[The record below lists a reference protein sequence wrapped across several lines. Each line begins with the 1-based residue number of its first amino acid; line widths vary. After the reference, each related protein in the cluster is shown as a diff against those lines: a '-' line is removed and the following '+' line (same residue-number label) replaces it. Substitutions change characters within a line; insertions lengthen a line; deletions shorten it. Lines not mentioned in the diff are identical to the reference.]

1 MKQSTRLHN
10 WFLKFDRTFSDK
22 IWWQII
28 ILLGFVLVALLIG
41 LVICYFLTF
50 GDNCKNVNF
59 FEWALYLLIDG
70 NALSNI
76 YTDNYPGGERPW
88 GTLLFAILG
97 SLLGVIVFG
106 GMLISVLSNML
117 ERRIENYRKGKN
129 IYVKENHYVIL
140 GYDEIVPSIIK
151 QICTNEDAYVLLQ
164 SSLPSEEIAEKI
176 HSSIAQDCEK
186 RVIIKNGHRTS
197 DNDLEELKLNQACS
211 IYIVGD
217 RTKPSHDA
225 MNIDC
230 MEKVYNILEKNKDK
244 GLPESIT
251 TVFEDPDTYAAL
263 QVTDLFENI
272 RKLKVEIRKGEF
284 KKVEFIPYN
293 FYADWAK
300 QMFVNTD
307 EDRYPFIDGDGISS
321 KSDKHVHLVIVG
333 TSNFGVTLGI
343 EAAKMLHFP
352 NFDGKNNRT
361 EITFIDLNADKE
373 LQLFM
378 TRSRHFFEVQE
389 HKYGEFVKE
398 GGKLVYKEETMP
410 ATVFSG
416 DDANFLDIEFRFVKG
431 DIYTNE
437 VQDLIT
443 DWACDDKQILSLIF
457 AMRDS
462 RSNMAIAM
470 NMNDKVYE
478 RGTRIFIRQNTSSKF
493 VDKVREM
500 SQTIKKKRIID
511 DNGTTKT
518 IRIKGRYSNVYPFG
532 MTDIIFDINKQVQQ
546 MAECINYIYHYYY
559 DNNYLVDENGNP
571 IQGENV
577 GDKDK
582 KELTLSHQ
590 LRQHGESILQGM
602 MKYNKELVLKN
613 AHQLWIKI
621 KVSDQWSNLYSAYN
635 IGFRERSLNAEGYKD
650 CRNLSAETLLKMAE
664 IEHNRWNVEKLLM
677 GFRKPQEEEDAYQL
691 DLNQYKEKQRKGV
704 FSVFKKTNNKNHY
717 IHGDIRPFNQLNEI
731 QEIDKEIIR
740 FIPWFIKMTNKNK

>member
-1 MKQSTRLHN
+1 MKKETRLHR
-10 WFLKFDRTFSDK
+10 WLLRFDRTFSDG
-22 IWWQII
+22 IWNQIVI
-28 ILLGFVLVALLIG
+28 LIG
-41 LVICYFLTF
+41 FFLIAFIIGVLLCSLIPF
-50 GDNCKNVNF
+50 GEDGKKIPF
-59 FEWALYLLIDG
+59 YEWALYLFIDG
-70 NALSNI
+70 NALSTL
-76 YTDNYPGGERPW
+76 YMDNYQEGNRIW
-88 GTLLFAILG
+88 GVIVGVLG
-97 SLLGVIVFG
+97 SILGVIIFG

-117 ERRIENYRKGKN
+117 QRRVENFRTGKN
-129 IYVKENHYVIL
+129 TYVIENHYVIL

-151 QICTNEDAYVLLQ
+151 QICTNADAYVLLQ

-197 DNDLEELKLNQACS
+197 INDLEKLKLNQAYN

-217 RTKPSHDA
+217 RAKASHDA

-230 MEKVYNILEKNKDK
+230 MEKVYEILEKNKGK

-251 TVFEDPDTYAAL
+251 TVFEDSDTYAAL
-263 QVTDLFENI
+263 QVTDLFEDI
-272 RKLKVEIRKGEF
+272 RKL
-284 KKVEFIPYN
+284 KVEFIPYN
-293 FYADWAK
+293 FYTDWAK
-300 QMFVNTD
+300 QMFVDTNG
-307 EDRYPFIDGDGISS
+307 DRYPFIDGDGISS
-321 KSDKHVHLVIVG
+321 KSEKHVHIVIVG

-352 NFDGKNNRT
+352 NFDGKKNRT

-378 TRSRHFFEVQE
+378 TRTRHFFEVQE

-398 GGKLVYKEETMP
+398 GEKLVYKEETMP

-416 DDANFLDIEFRFVKG
+416 EDANFLDVEFRFIKG
-431 DIYTNE
+431 DIYTKE
-437 VQDLIT
+437 VQALIT
-443 DWACDDKQILSLIF
+443 DWACDNKQILSLIF

-478 RGTRIFIRQNTSSKF
+478 CGTRIFIRQNTSSKF

-500 SQTIKKKRIID
+500 SQTVKKKRIVD
-511 DNGTTKT
+511 DNGSTKT
-518 IRIKGRYSNVYPFG
+518 LRIKGRYSNVYPFG
-532 MTDIIFDINKQVQQ
+532 MTDIVFDINKRTLQ
-546 MAECINYIYHYYY
+546 MAECINYIYNYYY

-571 IQGENV
+571 IQEGNV

-590 LRQHGESILQGM
+590 LLQHGESILQGM
-602 MKYNKELVLKN
+602 MRYNKENVLKN
-613 AHQLWIKI
+613 AHQLWIGL

-635 IGFRERSLNAEGYKD
+635 IGFRERTLNAEGYTG
-650 CRNLSAETLLKMAE
+650 CRNISADTLLKMAE
-664 IEHNRWNVEKLLM
+664 VEHNRWNVEKLLM
-677 GFRKPQEEEDAYQL
+677 GFRKPQREEDAYKL
-691 DLNQYKEKQRKGV
+691 DLNLYYEGQRKGV
-704 FSVFKKTNNKNHY
+704 FSCFKKTNNKNQY

-740 FIPWFIKMTNKNK
+740 FIPWFKEMANKD

>member
-10 WFLKFDRTFSDK
+10 WLLKFDRTFSDK

-28 ILLGFVLVALLIG
+28 ILLGVVLVALLIG
-41 LVICYFLTF
+41 LVICYFLAF
-50 GDNCKNVNF
+50 GKECEKVNF

-88 GTLLFAILG
+88 LTLLFAILG

-117 ERRIENYRKGKN
+117 LRRIENYRKGKN
-129 IYVKENHYVIL
+129 TYVIDNHYVIL

-197 DNDLEELKLNQACS
+197 VNDLEELKLNQACS

-230 MEKVYNILEKNKDK
+230 MEKVCIILKKNEKK

-263 QVTDLFENI
+263 QVTDLFEDI
-272 RKLKVEIRKGEF
+272 RNL
-284 KKVEFIPYN
+284 KVEFIPYN
-293 FYADWAK
+293 FYSDWAK
-300 QMFVNTD
+300 QMFVDTD
-307 EDRYPFIDGDGISS
+307 GDRYPFIDGDGISS
-321 KSDKHVHLVIVG
+321 KSDKHVHIVIVG
-333 TSNFGVTLGI
+333 TSSFGVTLGV

-378 TRSRHFFEVQE
+378 TRARHFFEVQE
-389 HKYGEFVKE
+389 HKYGEFVRE
-398 GGKLVYKEETMP
+398 GDKLVYKEETMP
-410 ATVFSG
+410 ATVFNG
-416 DDANFLDIEFRFVKG
+416 KDANFLDVEFRFVKG
-431 DIYTNE
+431 DIYTKE
-437 VQDLIT
+437 IQALIT
-443 DWACDDKQILSLIF
+443 EWACDDKQILSLIF

-462 RSNMAIAM
+462 RSNMAIAL
-470 NMNDKVYE
+470 NMNDKIYE
-478 RGTRIFIRQNTSSKF
+478 CGTRIFIRQNTSSKF

-500 SQTIKKKRIID
+500 SQTAKEKMVIGNDGMPKAL
-511 DNGTTKT
+511 T
-518 IRIKGRYSNVYPFG
+518 IKGRYSNVFPFG
-532 MTDIIFDINKQVQQ
+532 MTDIIFDIDKRAQQ
-546 MAECINYIYHYYY
+546 MAECINYIYNYYY
-559 DNNYLVDENGNP
+559 DNNYLVNENGNP
-571 IQGENV
+571 IQGENI
-577 GDKDK
+577 DDEDK
-582 KELTLSHQ
+582 KNFTLSHQ
-590 LRQHGESILQGM
+590 LLQHGESILQGM
-602 MKYNKELVLKN
+602 MKYNKEDVLEN
-613 AHQLWIKI
+613 AHQLWIGI

-635 IGFRERSLNAEGYKD
+635 IGFRERSLNAEGYRE

-664 IEHNRWNVEKLLM
+664 VEHNRWNVEKLLM
-677 GFRKPQEEEDAYQL
+677 GFKKPQKEEDAYHL
-691 DLNQYKEKQRKGV
+691 DLNLYEEDQRKGV
-704 FSVFKKTNNKNHY
+704 FNGFKKTNNKNQY

-731 QEIDKEIIR
+731 QELDKEIIR
-740 FIPWFIKMTNKNK
+740 FIPWFNEMVNKNN

>member
-10 WFLKFDRTFSDK
+10 WVLKFDRTFSDK

-28 ILLGFVLVALLIG
+28 ILLGIIFVALIIG

-50 GDNCKNVNF
+50 GKNCRDVNF

-76 YTDNYPGGERPW
+76 YTDNYAGGERPW
-88 GTLLFAILG
+88 LTLLFAILG
-97 SLLGVIVFG
+97 SLLGMVVFG

-129 IYVKENHYVIL
+129 TYVKENHYVIL

-164 SSLPSEEIAEKI
+164 SSVPSEEIAEKI

-197 DNDLEELKLNQACS
+197 VKDLEELKLNQACS

-230 MEKVYNILEKNKDK
+230 MEKVYAILEKNKDK

-263 QVTDLFENI
+263 QVTDLFEDI
-272 RKLKVEIRKGEF
+272 RKL
-284 KKVEFIPYN
+284 KVEFIPYN
-293 FYADWAK
+293 FYSDWAK
-300 QMFVNTD
+300 QMFVDTD
-307 EDRYPFIDGDGISS
+307 GIRYPFIDGDGISS
-321 KSDKHVHLVIVG
+321 KSDKHVHVVIVG
-333 TSNFGVTLGI
+333 TSSFGVTLGI

-361 EITFIDLNADKE
+361 EITFIDLNADNE

-378 TRSRHFFEVQE
+378 TRTRHFFEVQE
-389 HKYGEFVKE
+389 HKYGEFVRE
-398 GGKLVYKEETMP
+398 GDKLVYKEGTKP
-410 ATVFSG
+410 ATGFSG
-416 DDANFLDIEFRFVKG
+416 EDANFLDIEFRFVKG
-431 DIYTNE
+431 DIYTKE
-437 VQDLIT
+437 VQALIT

-470 NMNDKVYE
+470 NM
-478 RGTRIFIRQNTSSKF
+478 
-493 VDKVREM
+493 
-500 SQTIKKKRIID
+500 
-511 DNGTTKT
+511 
-518 IRIKGRYSNVYPFG
+518 
-532 MTDIIFDINKQVQQ
+532 
-546 MAECINYIYHYYY
+546 
-559 DNNYLVDENGNP
+559 
-571 IQGENV
+571 
-577 GDKDK
+577 
-582 KELTLSHQ
+582 
-590 LRQHGESILQGM
+590 
-602 MKYNKELVLKN
+602 KN
-613 AHQLWIKI
+613 
-621 KVSDQWSNLYSAYN
+621 
-635 IGFRERSLNAEGYKD
+635 
-650 CRNLSAETLLKMAE
+650 
-664 IEHNRWNVEKLLM
+664 
-677 GFRKPQEEEDAYQL
+677 
-691 DLNQYKEKQRKGV
+691 
-704 FSVFKKTNNKNHY
+704 
-717 IHGDIRPFNQLNEI
+717 
-731 QEIDKEIIR
+731 
-740 FIPWFIKMTNKNK
+740 

>member
-10 WFLKFDRTFSDK
+10 WLLKFDRTFSDK

-28 ILLGFVLVALLIG
+28 ILLGIIFVALIIG

-50 GDNCKNVNF
+50 GKNCRDVNF

-76 YTDNYPGGERPW
+76 YTDIYPGGERPW
-88 GTLLFAILG
+88 LTLLFAILG
-97 SLLGVIVFG
+97 SLLGMVVFG

-129 IYVKENHYVIL
+129 TYVKENHHVIL

-151 QICTNEDAYVLLQ
+151 QICTNKDAYVLLQ
-164 SSLPSEEIAEKI
+164 SSVPSEEIAEKI

-186 RVIIKNGHRTS
+186 RVIIKNGHRS
-197 DNDLEELKLNQACS
+197 SIKDLEELKLNQACS
-211 IYIVGD
+211 IYVVGD

-230 MEKVYNILEKNKDK
+230 MEEVYKILEKNKDK

-263 QVTDLFENI
+263 QVTDLFEDI
-272 RKLKVEIRKGEF
+272 RKL
-284 KKVEFIPYN
+284 KVEFIPYN
-293 FYADWAK
+293 FYSDWAK
-300 QMFVNTD
+300 QMFVDTD
-307 EDRYPFIDGDGISS
+307 GVRYPFIDGNGISS
-321 KSDKHVHLVIVG
+321 KSDKHVHVVIVG
-333 TSNFGVTLGI
+333 TSSFGVTLGI

-378 TRSRHFFEVQE
+378 TRTRHFFEVQE
-389 HKYGEFVKE
+389 HKYGEFVRD
-398 GGKLVYKEETMP
+398 GNKLVYKEETKP

-416 DDANFLDIEFRFVKG
+416 EDANFLDIEFRFVKG
-431 DIYTNE
+431 DIYTKE
-437 VQDLIT
+437 VQALIT
-443 DWACDDKQILSLIF
+443 DWACDEKQILSLIF

-478 RGTRIFIRQNTSSKF
+478 CGTRIFIRQNTSSKF

-500 SQTIKKKRIID
+500 SQIAKEKMVIGD
-511 DNGTTKT
+511 DGTPKALM
-518 IRIKGRYSNVYPFG
+518 IKGRYSNVFPFG
-532 MTDIIFDINKQVQQ
+532 MTDIIFDINKRAQQ
-546 MAECINYIYHYYY
+546 MAECVNYIYNYYY

-571 IQGENV
+571 IQGVNMDDEE
-577 GDKDK
+577 K
-582 KELTLSHQ
+582 KKFTLSHQ
-590 LRQHGESILQGM
+590 LVQYGERILQGM
-602 MKYNKELVLKN
+602 MKYNKEDVLEN
-613 AHQLWIKI
+613 AHQLWIGL

-635 IGFRERSLNAEGYKD
+635 IGFRERSLNAEGYTG

-664 IEHNRWNVEKLLM
+664 VEHNRWNVEKLLM
-677 GFRKPQEEEDAYQL
+677 GFRKPQKEEDAYQL
-691 DLNQYKEKQRKGV
+691 DLDRYEDNQRKGV
-704 FSVFKKTNNKNHY
+704 FNGFKKTNNKNQY

-740 FIPWFIKMTNKNK
+740 YIPWFIEMANKNY